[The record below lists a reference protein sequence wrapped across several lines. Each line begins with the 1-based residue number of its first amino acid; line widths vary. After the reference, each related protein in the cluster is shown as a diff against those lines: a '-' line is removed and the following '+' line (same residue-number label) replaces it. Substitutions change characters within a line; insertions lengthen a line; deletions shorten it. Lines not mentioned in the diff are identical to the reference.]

1 MIEKIEQIL
10 SNKGIVKIKLYSLIY
25 SVELI
30 NNKYIVYADYYENI
44 KKEYNSLIE
53 LMTKFEVYNESILE
67 NVERVIL
74 L

>member
-67 NVERVIL
+67 NIERVIL

>member
-25 SVELI
+25 SVELT

-67 NVERVIL
+67 NIERVIL